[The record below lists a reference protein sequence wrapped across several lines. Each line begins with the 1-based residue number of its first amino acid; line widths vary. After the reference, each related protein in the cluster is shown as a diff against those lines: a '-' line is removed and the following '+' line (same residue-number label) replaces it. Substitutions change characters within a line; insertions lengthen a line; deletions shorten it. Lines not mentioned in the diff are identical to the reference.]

1 MDVLLTETKNAVTS
15 YAGIQC
21 SVWFTL
27 RYDAYD
33 FENQW
38 GTRKPLCMFGPIFCP
53 LTAKY
58 TWMGSRL
65 SDQLLYEVLIPTTS
79 SEQMHKLIK
88 EIRHYDNYDRHHT
101 KPITGSVCHLTSSI
115 PSGPQLFLCT
125 QPLFL
130 PPLLLASTQHH
141 YALPNISTCTIIAPI
156 LTTI

>member
-1 MDVLLTETKNAVTS
+1 MDVLLTEIKNAVTS

-53 LTAKY
+53 LTAEY
-58 TWMGSRL
+58 TWIGSRL

-88 EIRHYDNYDRHHT
+88 EIRHYDNYNRHQT
-101 KPITGSVCHLTSSI
+101 KPSLVASAISHLPFPVAPNCFYAHSPSSYPHSSLPQPNTI
-115 PSGPQLFLCT
+115 MLFPIFQHVPSL
-125 QPLFL
+125 L
-130 PPLLLASTQHH
+130 PF
-141 YALPNISTCTIIAPI
+141 
-156 LTTI
+156 